1 MIRTDVTALILA
13 GGRATRLGGVDKR
26 ALVVDG
32 LSIFDRQCNVLLPRV
47 AGIIVSAQ
55 AAIPGH
61 RTVTD
66 RVAGA
71 GPLAGIAAGAAEART
86 PWLLVIAG
94 DMPYISGALI
104 DRLLACATDAVDAV
118 GIRIGGLPE
127 PLVCVLRVAAVRP
140 HLERRLATGQ
150 LKASALLTDDGL
162 RLAWIEEAELRATDP
177 ELRALFNVNVPEDL
191 ETKR

>member
-1 MIRTDVTALILA
+1 MPRSDVTALILA
-13 GGRATRLGGVDKR
+13 GGRAMRLGGIDKH

-47 AGIIVSAQ
+47 ADIIVSAQ
-55 AAIPGH
+55 SSIPGH
-61 RTVTD
+61 KTVAD

-71 GPLAGIAAGAAEART
+71 GPLAGIAAGVAEART

-94 DMPYISGALI
+94 DMPYISAGLI
-104 DRLLACATDAVDAV
+104 DRLLALATDGVDAV

-127 PLVCVLRVAAVRP
+127 PLVCALRVAAVRP
-140 HLERRLATGQ
+140 HLERRLASGQ

-162 RLAWIEEAELRATDP
+162 RVTWLEEAELRA
-177 ELRALFNVNVPEDL
+177 LFNINEPDDL
-191 ETKR
+191 PR

>member
-1 MIRTDVTALILA
+1 MTRSDVTALILA
-13 GGRATRLGGVDKR
+13 GGRATRMGGIDKH

-47 AGIIVSAQ
+47 ADIIVSAQ
-55 AAIPGH
+55 SSIPGH
-61 RTVTD
+61 KTVAD

-71 GPLAGIAAGAAEART
+71 GPLAGIAAGVTEART

-104 DRLLACATDAVDAV
+104 DRLLAAATGDVDAV

-127 PLVCVLRVAAVRP
+127 PLVCVLRVTAVRP
-140 HLERRLATGQ
+140 HLDRRLAGGL

-162 RLAWIEEAELRATDP
+162 RVAWIEESELRAIDP
-177 ELRALFNVNVPEDL
+177 ELRALSNVNDPDDL
-191 ETKR
+191 LNH

>member
-1 MIRTDVTALILA
+1 MVRSDVTALILA
-13 GGRATRLGGVDKR
+13 GGRATRMGGVDKH

-47 AGIIVSAQ
+47 ADIIVSAQ
-55 AAIPGH
+55 GSIPGH
-61 RTVTD
+61 KTVAD

-71 GPLAGIAAGAAEART
+71 GPLAGIAAGVAEART

-104 DRLLACATDAVDAV
+104 DRLLGEATAEVDAV

-127 PLVCVLRVAAVRP
+127 PLVCALRVSAVRP
-140 HLERRLATGQ
+140 HLERRLSAGK
-150 LKASALLTDDGL
+150 LKASELLTDDGL
-162 RLAWIEEAELRATDP
+162 RVAWIEESELRAIDP
-177 ELRALFNVNVPEDL
+177 ELRALFNVNDPHDL
-191 ETKR
+191 PDR

>member
-1 MIRTDVTALILA
+1 MVRSDVTALILA
-13 GGRATRLGGVDKR
+13 GGRATRMGGIDKH

-47 AGIIVSAQ
+47 ANIIVSAQ
-55 AAIPGH
+55 SSIPGH
-61 RTVTD
+61 KTVAD

-71 GPLAGIAAGAAEART
+71 GPLAGIAAGVAEART

-104 DRLLACATDAVDAV
+104 DRLLAAATPEVDAV

-127 PLVCVLRVAAVRP
+127 PLVCVLRAAAVRP
-140 HLERRLATGQ
+140 HLERRLAAGL
-150 LKASALLTDDGL
+150 LKASELLTDDGL
-162 RLAWIEEAELRATDP
+162 RIAWIEEGELRAIDP
-177 ELRALFNVNVPEDL
+177 ELRALFNVNDPGDL
-191 ETKR
+191 PDR